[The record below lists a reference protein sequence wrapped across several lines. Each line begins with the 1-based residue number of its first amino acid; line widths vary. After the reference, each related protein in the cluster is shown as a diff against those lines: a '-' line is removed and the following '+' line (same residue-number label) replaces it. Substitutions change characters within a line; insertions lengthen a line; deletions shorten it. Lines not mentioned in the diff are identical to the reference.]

1 MAKTTPQI
9 RDMQLFCYPDPA
21 PICMLDSPA
30 WFVWLET
37 ATTFRYFSSQR
48 HNWHHGHGPLFA
60 PVSFR
65 KERRRQGWL
74 WYAYR
79 RAYRVLHKRY
89 VGKTD
94 GLTAAKLE
102 ETACPREDV
111 GAVWLN
117 EIE

>member
-9 RDMQLFCYPDPA
+9 RDKKLLCYPDVTPV
-21 PICMLDSPA
+21 CTVGSPA
-30 WFVWLET
+30 WFAWLQT
-37 ATTFRYFSSQR
+37 ATIFRYFSTQR
-48 HNWHHGHGPLFA
+48 HHFIRGHGSLFA

-79 RAYRVLHKRY
+79 RVHRVLHKRY
-89 VGKTD
+89 VGKSD

-102 ETACPREDV
+102 ETAV
-111 GAVWLN
+111 LLN
-117 EIE
+117 ELW